1 MHPIVGCTGDLLRR
15 KISLKP
21 AMRRSSSDILSL
33 CFSLLLCWWS
43 ELVSCR
49 PADGEEAVLAH
60 DTDAADFDI
69 ADVLQLQTEY
79 WQQMDDDVQINRQT
93 DSSVAAQRGGGVM
106 GEDVLFERRLT
117 ITSIQY
123 RIK

>member
-1 MHPIVGCTGDLLRR
+1 
-15 KISLKP
+15 
-21 AMRRSSSDILSL
+21 MRRSSSDILSL

-49 PADGEEAVLAH
+49 PADGEEAVLAQ
-60 DTDAADFDI
+60 DTDATDFDI

-79 WQQMDDDVQINRQT
+79 WQQMVIKQT
-93 DSSVAAQRGGGVM
+93 DRLQRSGTAGGVM